1 MAEKLALIDKDLLLR
16 LLSRRIPAS
25 APSDPVL
32 EKMERID
39 DQLQSALTDTKTP
52 ERQKSDNINR
62 LLTSHDAFHKQYDS
76 KFGVSPGGAGAAA
89 AQSWANHWKNKTL
102 DAAPPTQKKM
112 TENLMDHIQ
121 SSNRMAWDAQGR
133 LVVDGV
139 TVPNTNILDL
149 VHSIVRKRK
158 KIPIPT
164 GGDKFFNALNEINT
178 PRELLPNAQ
187 LYSEAYSRPTGGVRR
202 TSRRKKTSET
212 PYGAGAAAST
222 PGPTTSTP
230 QKTSKKSKRKKRQH
244 DLEALNASFFTP
256 NTTAEKWEPL
266 YN

>member
-133 LVVDGV
+133 LVLDGV

-178 PRELLPNAQ
+178 PRELLPNAP
-187 LYSEAYSRPTGGVRR
+187 LYSEAYSCPTGGVRS

-212 PYGAGAAAST
+212 PYGAGAATST

-230 QKTSKKSKRKKRQH
+230 LKTSKKSKRKKRQQ